1 MSHRTARALVAF
13 LLTATCAC
21 EVSSGG
27 MGIGLPDVVGRQA
40 VARLPVAFT
49 RAHLPDGPAA
59 AGARFIELVNTGDA
73 PLDLTPAGTPLTLVG
88 AGGTV
93 PLPAQ
98 GWAAGATLRVGGAQL
113 APLGLHRHLGEVALL
128 DANANLQAY
137 AAWGGDGVALPG
149 GLGEMARQRGLATVG
164 ASPLAYPL
172 ADDQAVLLTAADG
185 GACTTADVNAA
196 PPFAAAACTAKAGV
210 APLQLVRAVVAGI
223 ADDGASFE
231 LYNPDATNSLD
242 PYGLWV
248 CTGSAGCRRLTYATP
263 NGNGPIALAPA
274 PAGGLA
280 SDPIQASSRQ
290 QVVTGGAAAQSAA
303 TNALRTT
310 LPPLHATDELCLLP
324 PQADPNGSATDALDY
339 LRLALDRAAPLA
351 SPNAL
356 LARVADPALR
366 AAWSAEAAPAP
377 RLANEAVVRVLD
389 APAGTSAPASWRLTA
404 KNQPISDAGSS
415 TSMPPLARTADA
427 YTACSAPLRPT
438 PVAVQLADVVV
449 LAPDEFR
456 LVLRRPAA
464 TAGSDAPLEGLEV
477 MVGGLTFDVPTPLAA
492 GAELWLGVTA
502 RPACAAAHDACWSGS
517 TASLS
522 AGEVTVRRADQL
534 LAHVQWGEGTLASSR
549 GTAAASAGLWPAPS
563 CREPSFTGLDVGT
576 NLQLAVGRPGQ
587 SPADYLVGN

>member
-1 MSHRTARALVAF
+1 
-13 LLTATCAC
+13 
-21 EVSSGG
+21 
-27 MGIGLPDVVGRQA
+27 MGIGIPDVVGRQA
-40 VARLPVAFT
+40 AARLPVAFT
-49 RAHLPDGPAA
+49 RAYLPDGPSAVT
-59 AGARFIELVNTGDA
+59 ARFVELVNTGDVA
-73 PLDLTPAGTPLTLVG
+73 LDLTPSGTPLALVG
-88 AGGTV
+88 AGGAV
-93 PLPAQ
+93 ALPAQ
-98 GWAAGATLRVGGAQL
+98 GWAAGATLRVDGARL

-137 AAWGGDGVALPG
+137 AAWGGDGMALPG
-149 GLGEMARQRGLATVG
+149 GLGEMARQRGLATAG
-164 ASPLAYPL
+164 AAPLAYPL

-185 GACTTADVNAA
+185 GVCTTADVNAA

-210 APLQLVRAVVAGI
+210 APLQVVRAVVAGI

-231 LYNPDATNSLD
+231 LYNPDATTSVD

-248 CTGSAGCRRLTYATP
+248 CTGSAGCRRLTYATQ
-263 NGNGPIALAPA
+263 GANGPPALAPA

-280 SDPIQASSRQ
+280 SDPLQASSRTL
-290 QVVTGGAAAQSAA
+290 VATGGAAARSSG
-303 TNALRTT
+303 TNVLRTS

-324 PQADPNGSATDALDY
+324 PQADPNGTATDALAY

-351 SPNAL
+351 APTAL
-356 LARVADPALR
+356 LGRVADPALR

-389 APAGTSAPASWRLTA
+389 APANTSGPASWRLTA
-404 KNQPISDAGSS
+404 ASQPARDAGES
-415 TSMPPLARTADA
+415 TSVPALARAADP

-464 TAGSDAPLEGLEV
+464 DAGNDAPLDGLEV
-477 MVGGLTFDVPTPLAA
+477 VVGELAFVVATPLAA

-502 RPACAAAHDACWSGS
+502 RPACAATHDVCWNGS
-517 TASLS
+517 AASLS
-522 AGEVTVRRADQL
+522 AGEVSVRRAGQL
-534 LAHVQWGEGTLASSR
+534 LAHVQWGDVSVTSTR
-549 GTAAASAGLWPAPS
+549 GAAAASAGVWPAPA
-563 CREPSFTGLDVGT
+563 CREPSFTGLDIGT
-576 NLQLAVGRPGQ
+576 NLQLAAGRPGQ